1 MIFSHFKNA
10 IAAQFKAM
18 SSLTLLRVDI
28 NKDALWQ
35 TYLASFP
42 EGSNRAGKQVPGRAE
57 GDGQRAVS
65 TVAEPKIKHKD
76 RPAAVRALK
85 LAKTRL

>member
-28 NKDALWQ
+28 NKDVLWQ

-42 EGSNRAGKQVPGRAE
+42 EGSNPLYRWFALGADSMVGNDFEAGLANLKR
-57 GDGQRAVS
+57 
-65 TVAEPKIKHKD
+65 VAEKP
-76 RPAAVRALK
+76 
-85 LAKTRL
+85 